1 MNSIRTV
8 LVLDGQGGGVGSQLV
23 RLLKPRL
30 PGDCRLLCVGTNV
43 LATSAMLKAGA
54 AQGATGENA
63 IVYNAPKADL
73 ILGPIGVILA
83 NGIMGEVSPAMSA
96 AVSSSEAVKIL
107 IPSASCSVYV
117 AGTEPCRLEE
127 YIRRTVEL
135 ARRELERPQLQA
147 GGQAES

>member
-1 MNSIRTV
+1 MGLGKGKRRAV
-8 LVLDGQGGGVGSQLV
+8 VLDGQGGGVGSQLI

-30 PGDCRLLCVGTNV
+30 PEDWDLLCLGTNV

-83 NGIMGEVSPAMSA
+83 NGIMGEVSPAMAA
-96 AVSSSEAVKIL
+96 AVSGAGAVKIL
-107 IPSASCSVYV
+107 IPSSTCGVHV
-117 AGTEPCRLEE
+117 AGTEDCRLDE
-127 YIRRTVEL
+127 YIRRAVDL
-135 ARRELERPQLQA
+135 AEKEI
-147 GGQAES
+147 GS